1 MILSLKEEKGRIRKS
16 DYLKY
21 PTVPKP
27 QFVIQWHL
35 RGKGIDDLTE
45 EEKKALE
52 KAHFKEI
59 MNPKGLVRSAI
70 EKCAGCSNH
79 QDFRVQ
85 LTEKTCI
92 GWSVAFDMP
101 ILIRDENGE
110 VDLVPIY
117 DLCRLEGAPKDTLI
131 IKPSRRLE
139 VWSKDGWSP
148 IKWVAVHG
156 DDKSRLRLTATRGG
170 VIETTIDHSLLDPS
184 GQPKKVSELKVGER
198 ILLCDLPTLP
208 EIYDVNEDLA
218 WLLGYFVA
226 DGYAGFHTKRGYR
239 MWTIEFSEP
248 DPQVVKEVCKRLNRL
263 GFKAKVRWH
272 PEAHVYIII
281 PSPRVPFAEYVY
293 DLCYYKFR
301 RPRLKVKRVPQI
313 ILNAS
318 RRSKLAFLKGY
329 LTGDGCFREGR
340 WQLQGANILELQGI
354 LLIAHSLGLN
364 YWLNVVWN
372 KRAQAHLYSLCLYSG
387 SALKPRD
394 QVVKIL
400 RRERSRKREVHGR
413 ILVYDIE
420 TESHTFLA
428 GLGRILAHNTIVGLR
443 WGIVGKDITK
453 DDLGLHAETTRKRGF
468 RAEMKATQPCPA
480 WLNVKGYVP
489 KGKVGATRHHGG
501 FFIIM
506 AKGDVVYGALKP
518 YFKEYFVKDPYC
530 FKDWT
535 RIIVRGVKAQK
546 LDPEKKTP
554 LKGQYELIW
563 RIMIPETQK
572 PYAITERAKRKGWF
586 PPKGVIPFPLEWAKK
601 HWKEDV
607 EKWLEWVQEK
617 WKEKPKGQ
625 MKLSK
630 KIKWALFMHTWM
642 GQVVIRGIP
651 NYEFYLRIDDGK
663 QKILS
668 FVFERNPLRYTSI
681 SGIYEGR
688 VAKKWLTF
696 EGDLPP
702 KSPYNP
708 TKKLTVHVIKL
719 DGGDGEID
727 LEETEEGAKILK
739 LKLNGKI
746 LSGNFL
752 LVQEEK
758 GSDIFVFKRERR
770 LAKGYFKLYK
780 VKAPKNEFMELL
792 IDAFPNKPY
801 LRVVLGA
808 PELKSGSVCI
818 VEWTRDRSLFERE
831 GEVVVGGRPFKFTV
845 YDEGEVDTAEVSD
858 YFISFTLVGS
868 KVNKAYALTKINALW
883 KLEEY
888 TGAQVELQEDP
899 LEGMQ
904 YKKFKVEEF
913 PRKGYNIMWI
923 YDPRFF
929 GRAEPNW
936 QDYLPDLEL
945 PEGIID
951 ILLGVY
957 PVIGTI
963 HHVRCMGVQYDPEKI
978 SDDEVEKFIKKNKL
992 DKFVSPL
999 IRRKR
1004 EIEI

>member
-21 PTVPKP
+21 PTVPRP

-79 QDFRVQ
+79 QDFRIQ
-85 LTEKTCI
+85 LT
-92 GWSVAFDMP
+92 D
-101 ILIRDENGE
+101 R
-110 VDLVPIY
+110 
-117 DLCRLEGAPKDTLI
+117 TLI
-131 IKPSRRLE
+131 
-139 VWSKDGWSP
+139 
-148 IKWVAVHG
+148 
-156 DDKSRLRLTATRGG
+156 
-170 VIETTIDHSLLDPS
+170 
-184 GQPKKVSELKVGER
+184 
-198 ILLCDLPTLP
+198 
-208 EIYDVNEDLA
+208 
-218 WLLGYFVA
+218 GY
-226 DGYAGFHTKRGYR
+226 
-239 MWTIEFSEP
+239 
-248 DPQVVKEVCKRLNRL
+248 
-263 GFKAKVRWH
+263 
-272 PEAHVYIII
+272 
-281 PSPRVPFAEYVY
+281 
-293 DLCYYKFR
+293 
-301 RPRLKVKRVPQI
+301 
-313 ILNAS
+313 
-318 RRSKLAFLKGY
+318 
-329 LTGDGCFREGR
+329 
-340 WQLQGANILELQGI
+340 
-354 LLIAHSLGLN
+354 
-364 YWLNVVWN
+364 
-372 KRAQAHLYSLCLYSG
+372 
-387 SALKPRD
+387 
-394 QVVKIL
+394 
-400 RRERSRKREVHGR
+400 
-413 ILVYDIE
+413 
-420 TESHTFLA
+420 
-428 GLGRILAHNTIVGLR
+428 TIVGLR
-443 WGIVGKDITK
+443 FGIVGKDITK
-453 DDLGLHAETTRKRGF
+453 DDLGIHAETTKKRGF
-468 RAEMKATQPCPA
+468 RAELKATQPSV
-480 WLNVKGYVP
+480 WINVKGYVP
-489 KGKVGATRHHGG
+489 KGKVGATAHHGG

-506 AKGDVVYGALKP
+506 AKGDVVFGALKP

-831 GEVVVGGRPFKFTV
+831 GEVVIGGRPFKFTV

-945 PEGIID
+945 PEGIMD

-978 SDDEVEKFIKKNKL
+978 SDEEVEKFIKKNKL

-1004 EIEI
+1004 TIEI